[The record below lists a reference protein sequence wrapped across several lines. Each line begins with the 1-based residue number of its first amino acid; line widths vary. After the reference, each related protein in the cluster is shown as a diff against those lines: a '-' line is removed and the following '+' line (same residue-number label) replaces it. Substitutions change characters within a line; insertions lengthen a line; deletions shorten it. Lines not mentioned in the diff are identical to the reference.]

1 MRDNDYIVLVDENG
15 QPYIAHSL
23 FGNVKKAARS
33 AGSRAHKYI
42 AKWGE
47 GAKARYFYTQEEL
60 KSAMNQGKQKVK
72 DTVDNM
78 KQKGRDVIGITAKE
92 KMKAASND
100 MRRAHAENNKDYN
113 EYRKARRDSMGAE
126 YAAMKADA
134 AKTYAN
140 WNVDKAK
147 AEAARARAEVDHD
160 RSELNK
166 AENRY
171 QQQHEMYYGD
181 ENSLGKTIERA
192 VSKSAREEHAADK
205 KQLDELNTAR
215 SDAYKTAKAGEQVLQ
230 EAYDAQRR
238 AMSEKRMADKEAD
251 KANRDYTVSK
261 EKRIDASLKSLESDV
276 SSMEA
281 DQAYRRARAEYAATP
296 LAKINAAK
304 DKVSEAVSNAKDKVS
319 DVVGDVKD
327 KVKDIRNKH
336 TEIGPSDE
344 KLMDQYVKSGSNVP
358 SDHDKPKNDPKI
370 DISNLADNE
379 YVYALGSNTGH
390 AGEVKKVKDAEHAYN
405 TAMRNYNRIAASKN
419 ASGQDKNAA
428 KREMEKMKRDYESLL
443 NDLVDTLN
451 KE

>member
-1 MRDNDYIVLVDENG
+1 
-15 QPYIAHSL
+15 
-23 FGNVKKAARS
+23 
-33 AGSRAHKYI
+33 
-42 AKWGE
+42 
-47 GAKARYFYTQEEL
+47 
-60 KSAMNQGKQKVK
+60 
-72 DTVDNM
+72 
-78 KQKGRDVIGITAKE
+78 
-92 KMKAASND
+92 
-100 MRRAHAENNKDYN
+100 
-113 EYRKARRDSMGAE
+113 
-126 YAAMKADA
+126 
-134 AKTYAN
+134 
-140 WNVDKAK
+140 
-147 AEAARARAEVDHD
+147 
-160 RSELNK
+160 
-166 AENRY
+166 
-171 QQQHEMYYGD
+171 
-181 ENSLGKTIERA
+181 
-192 VSKSAREEHAADK
+192 
-205 KQLDELNTAR
+205 
-215 SDAYKTAKAGEQVLQ
+215 
-230 EAYDAQRR
+230 
-238 AMSEKRMADKEAD
+238 MSEKRMADKEAD